1 MHGRSVERRL
11 KILIC
16 GLGSIGQRHVRNLR
30 KVAGDGVELLAYRR
44 RGRRDVLTADMQI
57 KNGASVEEE
66 YGIRSFTDLGEALAE
81 RPDAAVIANPTSE
94 HVRTARAAAEAG
106 CHLFIEKP
114 ISHSTEGLAELL
126 ESVERRGLAAFVA
139 FQFRF
144 HPGLQR
150 LHELISTGALGS
162 IAAAHIVNGE
172 FLPAWHPYED
182 YRDTHPARR
191 DLGGGCLNIQSHEL
205 DYAQWLFGMPSR
217 VYAVGGHL
225 SNLEV
230 DVEDSVSLLLSCG
243 NGAGRFPVHVHLDYL
258 QRPPQRVCEVIGD
271 RGKVRYDYYLNQV
284 ELHNTDAS
292 DVHLERFDPFDRNDM
307 FVNEIRH
314 FLSCVRGVERPVVDL
329 REGIRSLR
337 VAMAAH
343 QSLRTGQAVDVH
355 DV

>member
-1 MHGRSVERRL
+1 VTKPKL

-16 GLGSIGQRHVRNLR
+16 GLGSIGQRHVRNIR
-30 KVAGDGVELLAYRR
+30 RIEGDRVELLAYRC
-44 RGRRDVLTADMQI
+44 RGRGHVLTTDMQI
-57 KNGASVEEE
+57 KHGASVDEE
-66 YGIRSFTDLGEALAE
+66 YGIRSFTTLAEALSE

-114 ISHSTEGLAELL
+114 ISHSTVGLDDLVDG
-126 ESVERRGLAAFVA
+126 VERRGLVGFVA

-150 LHELISTGALGS
+150 VHQLLSTKALGS
-162 IAAAHIVNGE
+162 IVAAHIVSGE
-172 FLPAWHPYED
+172 FLPAWHEYED

-225 SNLEV
+225 SDLEV

-243 NGAGRFPVHVHLDYL
+243 SDGRRFPVHVHLDYL

-271 RGKVRYDYYLNQV
+271 RGKVRYDYYLNQLA
-284 ELHNTDAS
+284 LHTINATDARIES
-292 DVHLERFDPFDRNDM
+292 FEPFDRNDM
-307 FVNEIRH
+307 FVEEMRH
-314 FLSCVRGVERPVVDL
+314 FLACVRGIERPIVDL

-343 QSLRTGQAVDVH
+343 ESLRTGEAVDLH
-355 DV
+355 HAQ